1 MKYALAAIA
10 AVFTVAVFALAGARL
25 WWADNGGQT
34 EHGYLE
40 LLRKRGMDE
49 DVDFLQ
55 EALRVLVDGIMDAEV
70 SAQIG
75 AEHDERN

>member
-1 MKYALAAIA
+1 M
-10 AVFTVAVFALAGARL
+10 
-25 WWADNGGQT
+25 
-34 EHGYLE
+34 E

>member
-1 MKYALAAIA
+1 M
-10 AVFTVAVFALAGARL
+10 
-25 WWADNGGQT
+25 
-34 EHGYLE
+34 E

-55 EALRVLVDGIMDAEV
+55 EALRVLVDSIMDAEV